1 MSQPVLHTER
11 QLAAFDARNSP
22 TGLLARYARG
32 RVSHFVTRH
41 WLTLS
46 GAATLVVLSDWRI
59 GLLAIFLALMG
70 EAVDCLYLRKLP
82 DRLVDKSAY
91 ELAYRRSSVTAGFQA
106 VTIASCVTLADFA
119 APPGQ
124 ASLVALSYLTGA
136 AINAGMV
143 YPFHPGAAKVR
154 LTVYALTLLGHFA
167 IDIARMGGWVPRH
180 GYDILAAIML
190 LYTVR
195 SYIGFIVA
203 GHDREASHSRALLL
217 GKLAEERV
225 GHDLAFKERE
235 ASQLSLVARHANDS
249 VILSDADSRV
259 LWVNEAFTRITGYTL
274 EDAVGKTPADVLNAP
289 DTDPDTCQR
298 IAQARAAGL
307 PCREEVLNATKDGRL
322 IWVEAN
328 IVPVLNAE
336 GGVET
341 IVAIE
346 RDITAAK
353 EQERLLAEAKLAAE
367 DGARAKANF
376 LATMSHEIRT
386 PMNGIIG
393 MAELLAETSMSKDQK
408 LFAETIR
415 SSAAS
420 LLKIVNDVLDFSRL
434 DADRM
439 SICAEQFSLAT
450 CIREATDL
458 LRVQAREKGL
468 FLDICHDVPLPQ
480 TVLGD
485 RGRVRQILVNLLG
498 NALKFTSKGGVT
510 IRTSWETVENRILL
524 TVNVTDTGIGVDPAN
539 ADHIFGQFAQADAAT
554 TRRFGG
560 TGLGLSISRLLAR
573 RMGGDLVL
581 SPRPPPGAQFDLTL
595 LLDHADDT
603 AVTAPLQDITTI
615 HPGMRL
621 LVAEDNGTNRLLI
634 QKYLLHQPIDLRFA
648 NDGVQAVN
656 LVRETM
662 PDVILMDMS
671 MPEMDGLA
679 ATREIRMIGGVQPH
693 IIALTANAF
702 ESDREACFEAG
713 MDDFL
718 AKPLRKAQLFQAL
731 SRASKP

>member
-1 MSQPVLHTER
+1 
-11 QLAAFDARNSP
+11 
-22 TGLLARYARG
+22 
-32 RVSHFVTRH
+32 
-41 WLTLS
+41 
-46 GAATLVVLSDWRI
+46 
-59 GLLAIFLALMG
+59 
-70 EAVDCLYLRKLP
+70 
-82 DRLVDKSAY
+82 
-91 ELAYRRSSVTAGFQA
+91 
-106 VTIASCVTLADFA
+106 
-119 APPGQ
+119 
-124 ASLVALSYLTGA
+124 
-136 AINAGMV
+136 
-143 YPFHPGAAKVR
+143 
-154 LTVYALTLLGHFA
+154 
-167 IDIARMGGWVPRH
+167 
-180 GYDILAAIML
+180 
-190 LYTVR
+190 
-195 SYIGFIVA
+195 
-203 GHDREASHSRALLL
+203 
-217 GKLAEERV
+217 
-225 GHDLAFKERE
+225 
-235 ASQLSLVARHANDS
+235 
-249 VILSDADSRV
+249 
-259 LWVNEAFTRITGYTL
+259 
-274 EDAVGKTPADVLNAP
+274 
-289 DTDPDTCQR
+289 
-298 IAQARAAGL
+298 
-307 PCREEVLNATKDGRL
+307 
-322 IWVEAN
+322 
-328 IVPVLNAE
+328 
-336 GGVET
+336 
-341 IVAIE
+341 
-346 RDITAAK
+346 
-353 EQERLLAEAKLAAE
+353 
-367 DGARAKANF
+367 
-376 LATMSHEIRT
+376 
-386 PMNGIIG
+386 
-393 MAELLAETSMSKDQK
+393 
-408 LFAETIR
+408 
-415 SSAAS
+415 
-420 LLKIVNDVLDFSRL
+420 
-434 DADRM
+434 M

-458 LRVQAREKGL
+458 MRVQAREKEL

-510 IRTSWETVENRILL
+510 IRTSWKTVENRILL
-524 TVNVTDTGIGVDPAN
+524 TVSVTDTGIGVDPAN
-539 ADHIFGQFAQADAAT
+539 AEHIFGQFAQADAAT

-603 AVTAPLQDITTI
+603 AVTAPLQAITAI
-615 HPGMRL
+615 HPGLRL